1 MAISRPAC
9 LALALLACGAGMV
22 VAWRIHTPLGVTPV
36 VAMLFLR
43 VGSQWLVPL
52 LGLATAGL
60 TVSLLAT
67 NGSGS
72 SLPGDG
78 MTCVGYFALALSLG
92 GALAAHRTLGMAKTG
107 PGISGRTLIEE
118 AGPGESPS
126 APLLHPDDRLAST
139 LASARAFWTGVP
151 QVMPYRQLQPDGSYR
166 WVRSRSAP
174 THEAIIA
181 IDDLEITKEEPTTPA
196 PSVAS
201 PAADAVQAAKT
212 VEDLFGNGWAFDAQ
226 GRWIYLPL
234 FAQTTLGQ
242 TPEDLNASLRN
253 GDISW
258 KRLLHPEEYETVAA
272 SWRRS
277 LETGAPF
284 HAEFRIRRANG
295 VYAWAKTAAKPL
307 LDAEGHVSG
316 WFGTSIDIDLPKKT
330 EAALR
335 AKELQLR
342 QLIEA
347 VPTMIW
353 STTAAGTPTYANK
366 RFVDTTG
373 ASLADITAPDGSASL
388 SVIHPQDRQAA
399 KDAFF
404 KSMQVGIPY
413 AATYRQLRADG
424 SYRWTET
431 RAEPLR
437 DEAGVILQWYGVSV
451 DIHERVVAEI
461 SLRESEHAHRQLVET
476 LPALIYC
483 ATPEG
488 KPTYRSEKLRDY
500 LGFGLT
506 DKDDAEGTRLE
517 NTLGAIIHPDDLAA
531 VKERY
536 AHSLSTGEPYQMK
549 HRLRRFDGV
558 YRWVETRA
566 AAMRNAEGT
575 IVQWNGICLEI
586 EDQVRAQEEL
596 RLAQETLAKA
606 SQAASLAELSAS
618 IAHEVNQ
625 PLAAIVANSHT
636 CLRWLRA
643 EPPNHSRA
651 MITAERIIRDSNAAA
666 DVVSRIRALFK
677 QSVQPR
683 TSTALPSVIGEARRL
698 LTEEATRRRIR
709 LDVDIEDCLPR
720 VVFDRV
726 QLQQVLI
733 NLLRNGMEAMES
745 VEGDRVV
752 GIRVHRAAGDVQ
764 VRVSDLG
771 AGVAFPER
779 IFEPFFT
786 TRESG
791 MGMGLAICRSIIES
805 HGGRL
810 WIESNQPRGAIFV
823 FTLPVETDVAA

>member
-1 MAISRPAC
+1 MAISRPVC
-9 LALALLACGAGMV
+9 LALAVLACAAGMV
-22 VAWRIHTPLGVTPV
+22 AGWRLYLPLGLAPV
-36 VAMLFLR
+36 VAVLFLR
-43 VGSQWLVPL
+43 VASQWLLPL
-52 LGLATAGL
+52 LGVATAGL
-60 TVSLLAT
+60 AVSLLAT
-67 NGSGS
+67 NEGEG
-72 SLPGDG
+72 SLPDEG
-78 MTCVGYFALALSLG
+78 MNYGGCFALVLSLG
-92 GALAAHRTLGMAKTG
+92 GVLAAHRMLGMARAA
-107 PGISGRTLIEE
+107 PDRASRTLTEE
-118 AGPGESPS
+118 AAPGEPAG

-151 QVMPYRQLQPDGSYR
+151 QVMRYRQRQPDGSYR
-166 WVRSRSAP
+166 WFRTRSVPSY
-174 THEAIIA
+174 EAVVEIS
-181 IDDLEITKEEPTTPA
+181 DLETVREEPMTHSPTF
-196 PSVAS
+196 AS
-201 PAADAVQAAKT
+201 PTADTVQAART
-212 VEDLFGNGWAFDAQ
+212 VEDLFGNGWAFDAA
-226 GRWIYLPL
+226 GAWIYLPL
-234 FAQTTLGQ
+234 FAQTTLGL
-242 TPEDLNASLRN
+242 TPDDLNASLRD

-258 KRLLHPEEYETVAA
+258 KLLLHPDEYEAVAIR
-272 SWRRS
+272 WRHS

-284 HAEFRIRRANG
+284 RAEFRIRRANG
-295 VYAWAKTAAKPL
+295 VYAWAKTAAKPF
-307 LDAEGHVSG
+307 LDTEGHIAG

-335 AKELQLR
+335 AKEFQLR

-353 STTAAGTPTYANK
+353 STTASGTPTYANQ
-366 RFVDTTG
+366 RFIDTTG

-388 SVIHPQDRQAA
+388 SVIHPEDRQAA
-399 KDAFF
+399 RDAFGR
-404 KSMQVGIPY
+404 SMLQGIPY

-424 SYRWTET
+424 SYRWTAT

-437 DEAGVILQWYGVSV
+437 DEAGVIHQWYGVSV
-451 DIHERVVAEI
+451 DIHERVVAEM

-506 DKDDAEGTRLE
+506 DKDDAERTRLE
-517 NTLGAIIHPDDLAA
+517 NTLDAIIHPDDLAA

-536 AHSLSTGEPYQMK
+536 AHALSTGEPYQMK

-586 EDQVRAQEEL
+586 EDQVRAQEDL
-596 RLAQETLAKA
+596 RLAQDNLARA

-643 EPPNHSRA
+643 EPPNHPRA

-709 LDVDIEDCLPR
+709 LHVDIEDGLPR

-733 NLLRNGMEAMES
+733 NLLRNAMEAMEAA
-745 VEGDRVV
+745 EGDKVV
-752 GIRVHRAAGDVQ
+752 GIRVHRAEGDVQ

-771 AGVAFPER
+771 AGVAFPDR

-786 TRESG
+786 TKESG
-791 MGMGLAICRSIIES
+791 MGMGLAICRSIVES

-810 WIESNQPRGAIFV
+810 WIESNEPRGAIFV